1 MTPPA
6 EQQPLSRRQLRE
18 LQRTGQIPTVPAADT
33 PAVETPVDPAND
45 TPEQFESVDTLD
57 DAPAASPSDD
67 VDRSDDSDVVDGPAD
82 ADETPY
88 AKVAPTDEVIETAEI
103 VSLPG
108 ASSDRDSGVAVPAIP
123 ADGAPLTRR
132 QARELER
139 ARTAS
144 ITVVPADAGA
154 APQETGEV
162 VTAEPIDEP
171 ADETPEQET
180 IADERPA
187 TELQVVESNASETG
201 DLTEVVLD
209 GESSEHD
216 ADRSSEHVTVADGF
230 GEAALETDAD
240 PLAEEKAFD
249 SIIATGIAEADAGS
263 DSTPTTSSTLILGSP
278 MATFTGPIG
287 GTGEIMVTGSID
299 LPRTMSGTADP
310 DTHDRAD
317 YDRSLD
323 HEPPAPPTAGTPV
336 SASRAVST
344 NTSARDI
351 ITPPARSKKPSIVPI
366 LAITAGVLMVAVIA
380 VVVTTL
386 LTGTL

>member
-18 LQRTGQIPTVPAADT
+18 LQRTGQIPTSPAAE
-33 PAVETPVDPAND
+33 A
-45 TPEQFESVDTLD
+45 PEDSNVSQ
-57 DAPAASPSDD
+57 AASTESESPLSGQEIDSSDGD
-67 VDRSDDSDVVDGPAD
+67 IADGAVSRSDRG
-82 ADETPY
+82 ETPY

-103 VSLPG
+103 VSPLPAPTSQG
-108 ASSDRDSGVAVPAIP
+108 SEVIVPVIPTNGV
-123 ADGAPLTRR
+123 PLTRR

-144 ITVVPADAGA
+144 ITVVPAGAGA
-154 APQETGEV
+154 TPGETGEI
-162 VTAEPIDEP
+162 VTAEPIDSTGAHAPVTEEKP
-171 ADETPEQET
+171 D
-180 IADERPA
+180 
-187 TELQVVESNASETG
+187 TELEVVEHNASETG
-201 DLTEVVLD
+201 DLTEVVID
-209 GESSEHD
+209 AESTADD
-216 ADRSSEHVTVADGF
+216 ADSGDHGQSVTVADGF
-230 GEAALETDAD
+230 GEAALTTDTD
-240 PLAEEKAFD
+240 PLAEEEAFD
-249 SIIATGIAEADAGS
+249 TLIATGIADAES
-263 DSTPTTSSTLILGSP
+263 DRTPTTSSTLILGSP

-344 NTSARDI
+344 HTSARDI
-351 ITPPARSKKPSIVPI
+351 IAPPARSKKPSIVPI

-380 VVVTTL
+380 VIVTSL
-386 LTGTL
+386 LTGAL

>member
-18 LQRTGQIPTVPAADT
+18 LQRTGQIPTSPTADA
-33 PAVETPVDPAND
+33 PDETIVSDAEATATATD
-45 TPEQFESVDTLD
+45 TPEETAHAV
-57 DAPAASPSDD
+57 
-67 VDRSDDSDVVDGPAD
+67 DSDVADGTVAD
-82 ADETPY
+82 EVRDETPY

-103 VSLPG
+103 VSPVG
-108 ASSDRDSGVAVPAIP
+108 APTSQDSDVVVPVIP
-123 ADGAPLTRR
+123 ADGVPLTRR

-144 ITVVPADAGA
+144 ITVIPADAGA
-154 APQETGEV
+154 APRETGEI
-162 VTAEPIDEP
+162 VTAEPIDDAVGERAP
-171 ADETPEQET
+171 VVDEKP
-180 IADERPA
+180 D
-187 TELQVVESNASETG
+187 TELEVVERNASETG
-201 DLTEVVLD
+201 DLTEVVID
-209 GESSEHD
+209 TEPTADD
-216 ADRSSEHVTVADGF
+216 ADSGEHAQPVTVADGF
-230 GEAALETDAD
+230 GEAALTTDAD
-240 PLAEEKAFD
+240 PLADEKAFD
-249 SIIATGIAEADAGS
+249 TLIATGIADADSNADADG
-263 DSTPTTSSTLILGSP
+263 TPTTSSTLILGSP

-310 DTHDRAD
+310 DTQDRAD

-344 NTSARDI
+344 HTSARDI
-351 ITPPARSKKPSIVPI
+351 IAPPARSKKPSIVPI

-380 VVVTTL
+380 VIVTSL
-386 LTGTL
+386 LTGAL

>member
-18 LQRTGQIPTVPAADT
+18 LQRTGQIPTSPAADA
-33 PAVETPVDPAND
+33 PD
-45 TPEQFESVDTLD
+45 ESTVSHGEAT
-57 DAPAASPSDD
+57 ASSTDSTD
-67 VDRSDDSDVVDGPAD
+67 EMAHTVDSDVDATDGTPAD
-82 ADETPY
+82 VQPDETPY

-103 VSLPG
+103 VSPLEARTSP
-108 ASSDRDSGVAVPAIP
+108 APDVVVPVIPTDGV
-123 ADGAPLTRR
+123 PLTRR

-162 VTAEPIDEP
+162 VTAEPIDEATGDHAP
-171 ADETPEQET
+171 VAEEQP
-180 IADERPA
+180 D
-187 TELQVVESNASETG
+187 TELEVVESNASETG
-201 DLTEVVLD
+201 DLTEVVID
-209 GESSEHD
+209 SDPTVDDPDSSEP
-216 ADRSSEHVTVADGF
+216 AQPVTVADGF
-230 GEAALETDAD
+230 GEAALATDAD
-240 PLAEEKAFD
+240 PLADEKAFD
-249 SIIATGIAEADAGS
+249 TLIATGIADADADAES

-310 DTHDRAD
+310 DTQDRAD

-344 NTSARDI
+344 HTSARDI
-351 ITPPARSKKPSIVPI
+351 IAPPARSKKPSIVPI

-380 VVVTTL
+380 VIVTSL
-386 LTGTL
+386 LTGAL

>member
-18 LQRTGQIPTVPAADT
+18 LQRTGQIPTSPAADAPDVT
-33 PAVETPVDPAND
+33 TVSDAEATGTATDTSEETAH
-45 TPEQFESVDTLD
+45 
-57 DAPAASPSDD
+57 A
-67 VDRSDDSDVVDGPAD
+67 VDRDVAGGTVAD
-82 ADETPY
+82 EAHGETPY

-103 VSLPG
+103 VSPIE
-108 ASSDRDSGVAVPAIP
+108 APTSPDSDVVVPVIPTDGV
-123 ADGAPLTRR
+123 PLTRR

-144 ITVVPADAGA
+144 ITVVSADGGA
-154 APQETGEV
+154 AHGETGEV
-162 VTAEPIDEP
+162 VTAEPIDSTGEHAPVTEEEP
-171 ADETPEQET
+171 D
-180 IADERPA
+180 
-187 TELQVVESNASETG
+187 TELEVVERNASETG
-201 DLTEVVLD
+201 DLTEVVID
-209 GESSEHD
+209 AEPTTDDDDSGEH
-216 ADRSSEHVTVADGF
+216 AQPITVADGF
-230 GEAALETDAD
+230 GEAALTTDAD
-240 PLAEEKAFD
+240 PLADEKAFD
-249 SIIATGIAEADAGS
+249 TLIATGIADADADADAES

-310 DTHDRAD
+310 DTQDRAD

-344 NTSARDI
+344 HTSARDI
-351 ITPPARSKKPSIVPI
+351 IAPPARSKKPSIVPI

-380 VVVTTL
+380 VIVTSL
-386 LTGTL
+386 LTGAL